1 MQGLYL
7 PVKAVS
13 LPVDFSAHWL
23 MLNPFGKDGRYDTLD
38 SSDRPQYKPQVRVR
52 VRAGVRVRVRGLTPT
67 LTLTLTLTPTLG
79 DADEEP

>member
-38 SSDRPQYKPQVRVR
+38 SSDRPQYKPQ
-52 VRAGVRVRVRGLTPT
+52 AATCDPS
-67 LTLTLTLTPTLG
+67 PS
-79 DADEEP
+79 PNPNPKP

>member
-1 MQGLYL
+1 M
-7 PVKAVS
+7 KAVS

-52 VRAGVRVRVRGLTPT
+52 VRAGVRVRVRG
-67 LTLTLTLTPTLG
+67 
-79 DADEEP
+79 